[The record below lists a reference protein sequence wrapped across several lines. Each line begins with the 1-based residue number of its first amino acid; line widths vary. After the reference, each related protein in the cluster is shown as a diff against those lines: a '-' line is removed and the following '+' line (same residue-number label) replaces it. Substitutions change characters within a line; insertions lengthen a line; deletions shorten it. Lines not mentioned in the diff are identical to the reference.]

1 MSIIDQIKAV
11 QSALGITSDGTAGP
25 QTWGAI
31 YKRITGAPDQPG
43 MIGEIKAV
51 QHALGIDSDGNAG
64 PQTWGA
70 VYTTIVGAP
79 PATPA
84 QPGPQLPPSA
94 AGDLDAR
101 SERNILS
108 LHPKVQ
114 PYARALAEK
123 AAQGGIQIQII
134 SGTRTYDEQAKI
146 YAQGRTAPGKIVTN
160 AKPGHSNHNFGVAF
174 DVGIFVGGQYIDD
187 LEEKGKYDRTLLN
200 RQYAAVGAIGKSIG
214 LDWDGD
220 WTSIHDEPH
229 FELRPA
235 WARSMSEEAML
246 TALRDRHDTGQ
257 DQFA

>member
-11 QSALGITSDGTAGP
+11 QSALGIASDGIAGP
-25 QTWGAI
+25 HTWGAI
-31 YKRITGAPDQPG
+31 YSRITGAQDKPD

-51 QHALGIDSDGNAG
+51 QHELGIDSDGNAG
-64 PQTWGA
+64 PQTWAA
-70 VYTTIVGAP
+70 VYAKIVGAS
-79 PATPA
+79 PATED
-84 QPGPQLPPSA
+84 QPGPQSPPA
-94 AGDLDAR
+94 ATGGLDAR

-114 PYARALAEK
+114 PYARALAGK
-123 AAQGGIQIQII
+123 AAQAGIQIQIV
-134 SGTRTYDEQAKI
+134 SGTRTYDEQAKV
-146 YAQGRTAPGKIVTN
+146 YAQGRTAPGKIVTH

-187 LEEKGKYDRTLLN
+187 LEEKGKYDGALLN

-214 LDWDGD
+214 LDWGGD

-235 WARSMSEEAML
+235 WASSMSEEAML
-246 TALRDRHDTGQ
+246 AALRDRHDTGQ

>member
-11 QSALGITSDGTAGP
+11 QSALGITSDGIAGP
-25 QTWGAI
+25 ETWGAI

-43 MIGEIKAV
+43 MTGEIKAV
-51 QHALGIDSDGNAG
+51 QQTLGIDPDGVAG
-64 PQTWGA
+64 PHTWEA
-70 VYTTIVGAP
+70 VYAKIVGAA

-84 QPGPQLPPSA
+84 QAGSQSPP
-94 AGDLDAR
+94 AGAGGLDAR

-108 LHPKVQ
+108 LHPKVH

-123 AAQGGIQIQII
+123 AAQAGIQIQII

-146 YAQGRTAPGKIVTN
+146 YAQGRTAPGDIVTH

-187 LEEKGKYDRTLLN
+187 LADKKKYDRALLN
-200 RQYAAVGAIGKSIG
+200 RQYGAVGAIGKSIG
-214 LDWDGD
+214 LEWGGD

-246 TALRDRHDTGQ
+246 TALRDRHETGQ